1 MLLYRPSHRQKRGE
15 KEETE
20 LKGYVEEAKRDQLAP
35 FQGSARWKQRHGNK
49 PRIPNA
55 GREYSNLR
63 TGEAGVERI
72 L

>member
-1 MLLYRPSHRQKRGE
+1 MLKMLLYRRWGSK

-20 LKGYVEEAKRDQLAP
+20 LKGDVKEAKRDQLAP

-49 PRIPNA
+49 PRIPDA
-55 GREYSNLR
+55 GREHGNIR
-63 TGEAGVERI
+63 AGEAGVERI